1 MTSSTSAWRGWGRT
15 LKRCEAI
22 LASYQDMHPG
32 HVLRAVILFHSSE
45 QKPICAHAQQV
56 IGCT

>member
-15 LKRCEAI
+15 HRRCEAL
-22 LASYQDMHPG
+22 LAFYQDMHPG
-32 HVLRAVILFHSSE
+32 HVLHAVILCHSSE

-56 IGCT
+56 ICCT